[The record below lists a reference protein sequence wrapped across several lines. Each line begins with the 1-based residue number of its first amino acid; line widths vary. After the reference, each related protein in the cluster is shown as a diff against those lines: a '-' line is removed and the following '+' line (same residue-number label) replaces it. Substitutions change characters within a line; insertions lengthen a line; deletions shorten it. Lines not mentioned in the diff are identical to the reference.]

1 MISTIKASKIFG
13 EIDSNFT
20 TNICENFFSIKS
32 KLVPKNRFFGAS
44 SKSRLEIAILEH
56 ENPYLWFLE
65 FIQFCNENHHPLLE
79 LHPTIVDHLKE
90 QRKLVDNNRKYKSQ
104 ERIKNEEAFCKFL
117 RRKSCLIEASTDDM
131 GHEKGI
137 LLAKAK
143 NSPFCQALINKIYYD
158 VEIKA
163 AKKECDL
170 IESITKKI
178 ASKEKKLQTLT
189 SNIEKNQELTTQ
201 INNLRANLH
210 EINNEFQKREQ
221 NIQETAKKAFYDKKQ
236 KQKEYEKSRKKREK
250 QPKRKEGKNNLID

>member
-1 MISTIKASKIFG
+1 M
-13 EIDSNFT
+13 
-20 TNICENFFSIKS
+20 
-32 KLVPKNRFFGAS
+32 
-44 SKSRLEIAILEH
+44 
-56 ENPYLWFLE
+56 
-65 FIQFCNENHHPLLE
+65 
-79 LHPTIVDHLKE
+79 DHLKE

-210 EINNEFQKREQ
+210 EINNDFQKREQ

-250 QPKRKEGKNNLID
+250 QPKRKEEKNNLIY